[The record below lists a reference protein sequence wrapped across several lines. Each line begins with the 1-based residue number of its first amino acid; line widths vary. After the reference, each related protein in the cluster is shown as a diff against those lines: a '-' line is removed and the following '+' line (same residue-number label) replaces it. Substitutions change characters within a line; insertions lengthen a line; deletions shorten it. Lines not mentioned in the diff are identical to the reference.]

1 MKVKFILLNDKG
13 VILMNAP
20 SQKPS
25 NTTTN
30 TIATRTASNTKKLA
44 LWTGLWLISLA
55 LVAFG
60 PKFLWDFHTVITYT
74 LIVTNL
80 FMGYKMIIANKEH
93 LEGLDELQQRIHLE
107 AMALSLGCSVV
118 FGAVFG
124 LLENVRIIASSP
136 NPSSVL
142 FVTGITYGIG
152 MLIAHKKYL

>member
-1 MKVKFILLNDKG
+1 MFALLNDKG
-13 VILMNAP
+13 VILMNTP

-30 TIATRTASNTKKLA
+30 TIETRTASNTKKLA

-60 PKFLWDFHTVITYT
+60 PKFLWDFHTVITGT

-124 LLENVRIIASSP
+124 LLENVRIITSSP

-152 MLIAHKKYL
+152 MLIAHKKYS

>member
-1 MKVKFILLNDKG
+1 
-13 VILMNAP
+13 MNAP
-20 SQKPS
+20 TSSPQNQPKPQQGS
-25 NTTTN
+25 NTAKKSN
-30 TIATRTASNTKKLA
+30 TIDKRTATNTKKLA
-44 LWTGLWLISLA
+44 LWTGLWLASLA

-60 PKFLWDFHTVITYT
+60 PKFLWDFHTVVTTT
-74 LIVTNL
+74 LIVTNI

-124 LLENVRIIASSP
+124 LLEGVKIMQSSP

-152 MLIAHKKYL
+152 MLIAHRKYL

>member
-1 MKVKFILLNDKG
+1 MSEQSPQLPKSTNSADPID
-13 VILMNAP
+13 
-20 SQKPS
+20 PS
-25 NTTTN
+25 NNLNSRTATN
-30 TIATRTASNTKKLA
+30 TQKLA
-44 LWTGLWLISLA
+44 LWTGLWLVSLA

-60 PKFLWDFHTVITYT
+60 PQFLWDYHTAVTT
-74 LIVTNL
+74 SLIVTNI

-124 LLENVRIIASSP
+124 LLEGVKIMQSSP

-142 FVTGITYGIG
+142 FVTGITYAIG
-152 MLIAHKKYL
+152 MLIAHRKYL

>member
-1 MKVKFILLNDKG
+1 
-13 VILMNAP
+13 MNAP
-20 SQKPS
+20 SKKSS

-30 TIATRTASNTKKLA
+30 TIETRTASNTKKLA

-60 PKFLWDFHTVITYT
+60 PKFLWDFHTVITGT

-124 LLENVRIIASSP
+124 LLENVRIITSSP

>member
-1 MKVKFILLNDKG
+1 MSVSKQQPVTVTD
-13 VILMNAP
+13 
-20 SQKPS
+20 
-25 NTTTN
+25 
-30 TIATRTASNTKKLA
+30 TINSRTVTNTKKLA

-60 PKFLWDFHTVITYT
+60 PKFLWDFHIVISSL
-74 LIVTNL
+74 LIVANIL
-80 FMGYKMIIANKEH
+80 VGYKMIIANKEH

-124 LLENVRIIASSP
+124 LLENIQIMASSP

-142 FVTGITYGIG
+142 FVTGITYGLG
-152 MLIAHKKYL
+152 MLIAHRKYL